1 MKLLIFAVILLH
13 VSFPLCSKTIHV
25 GAGFPV
31 RQIQAAVRQAH
42 AGDTVMVHG
51 GVYKEGNLLID
62 KSLVVLGKNYP
73 VLDGQKK
80 FEVVSIKA
88 NQVVFDGFRVQHSGF
103 ASLDDPGAIKVYNG
117 HHVTISNNILEDNFF
132 GIYIQYGKNCLI
144 KNNQIRAYGKEEQ
157 QIGNGI
163 HCWKSDSLQ
172 IIGNTISGHRD
183 GIYFEFVSNSVIWRN
198 FANNN
203 IRYGLHFM
211 FSNDDAYITNI
222 FSQNGAGVAVMFSK
236 KVKMFDNL
244 FEENWGDAAY
254 GLLLKEIN
262 DSYIYGNRFINNT
275 SGIYM
280 DGTNRVVVEKNVIEN
295 NGWGMK
301 IQANCTQNEIVT
313 NNFLGNTFD
322 ISTNGSLVENT
333 FNRNYWDKYEGYDL
347 DKNNLGDVPFHPL
360 SIFSVMVENYPP
372 AMLLFRSF
380 MVTLLDKSEKLIPTL
395 TPDNFIDNTPLMHAL
410 DL

>member
-31 RQIQAAVRQAH
+31 RQIQAAIRQAH

-117 HHVTISNNILEDNFF
+117 HHLTISNNILEDNFF

-163 HCWKSDSLQ
+163 HC
-172 IIGNTISGHRD
+172 
-183 GIYFEFVSNSVIWRN
+183 
-198 FANNN
+198 
-203 IRYGLHFM
+203 
-211 FSNDDAYITNI
+211 
-222 FSQNGAGVAVMFSK
+222 
-236 KVKMFDNL
+236 
-244 FEENWGDAAY
+244 
-254 GLLLKEIN
+254 
-262 DSYIYGNRFINNT
+262 
-275 SGIYM
+275 
-280 DGTNRVVVEKNVIEN
+280 
-295 NGWGMK
+295 
-301 IQANCTQNEIVT
+301 
-313 NNFLGNTFD
+313 
-322 ISTNGSLVENT
+322 
-333 FNRNYWDKYEGYDL
+333 
-347 DKNNLGDVPFHPL
+347 
-360 SIFSVMVENYPP
+360 
-372 AMLLFRSF
+372 
-380 MVTLLDKSEKLIPTL
+380 
-395 TPDNFIDNTPLMHAL
+395 
-410 DL
+410 